1 MKDLEIVLENRSGA
15 LADMGETL
23 AAQGISIEGGGAW
36 VVDSKVVMHFLVE
49 DAATSKRVLEEK
61 GFAVTI
67 NEVLVQK
74 LKQEVPGQLG
84 KIARLMQKSGVLIKV
99 LYSDHYNQLILVVD
113 DMEKGKEISDNWT
126 KGKYQ

>member
-1 MKDLEIVLENRSGA
+1 MKDLEIVLKDRPGV

-23 AAQGISIEGGGAW
+23 AVHGISIEGGGAW
-36 VVDSKVVMHFLVE
+36 IIHNQAVMHFLVE
-49 DAATSKRVLEEK
+49 DAETAKRVLEEN

-84 KIARLMQKSGVLIKV
+84 KITRLMQKAGVNIKV

-113 DMEKGKEISDNWT
+113 DPERGKEVSVNWT
-126 KGKYQ
+126 NDAYQ